1 MNKSIKVYE
10 ELTVIETYDWEI
22 SMTPVSI
29 ETISKLLKEEQFIH
43 VWNELINKN
52 NIKKIFR
59 KELSDVEKI
68 VYSIEDKTIRA
79 KIESDI
85 DKRIKNWL
93 RVNVWV
99 IQNLIQKY

>member
-52 NIKKIFR
+52 NIKRIFR